1 MIARLTPTRT
11 ASLVVLI
18 VLLVV
23 AVLVATVW
31 LAAAY
36 ERNDREETLLVATEA
51 AVASMR
57 AALAATEHAMDQLA
71 RRSDAPGQSDE
82 FESGALRVMR
92 EDPALLRIE
101 RRSADG
107 TLIEAVDAPEPRP
120 RIDQRE
126 RATLGVE
133 ALLAK
138 RSAMSFSRAIY
149 SRPHYIRMPDGYGFE
164 VTELAVPWGR
174 DPDGSLLALYSL
186 PLMLDRLLPK
196 EFRHANQVYLSE
208 VDGTFVARTS
218 SGLRGAGAYTA
229 SAPLELPGV
238 TLLLRANSIQPLP
251 RLLPTVLAALLAA
264 ATLALVA
271 SGLIL
276 WRDTRRRV
284 VAEQALRL
292 QQDRMQAHG
301 RLALL
306 GELASALSH
315 ELNQPLAAITSYATA
330 CQNLLQAA
338 HAPVPQARP
347 GGLRTGAPTH
357 DTGTAAFDN
366 DAALHAALDDDAALH
381 AALGRIRAQS
391 ERAGQ
396 VIRSVQAFVQR
407 RRIERGPLALADLLR
422 SIEPLIELQARR
434 CGTRVTVRVAE
445 ATTVIG
451 DRTMLEQAVLN
462 LTRNAVEAMEAT
474 PQAARVLEIEA
485 GPYHEADRRWVRL
498 AVKDCG
504 HGVDGQ
510 IEAHLFNAFFTTKPD
525 GLGIGLSLCRSVI
538 EAHGGQLR
546 HEQRL
551 GGGSVFAMLLPS

>member
-1 MIARLTPTRT
+1 MIARLTLTRT
-11 ASLVVLI
+11 ASLVALI

-36 ERNDREETLLVATEA
+36 ERNDREEMLLLATEA

-57 AALAATEHAMDQLA
+57 AGLATTEHAMDRLA
-71 RRSDAPGQSDE
+71 QQSDAPGQSDE

-164 VTELAVPWGR
+164 VTELAVPWGH

-271 SGLIL
+271 SGLML

-330 CQNLLQAA
+330 CENLLQAA
-338 HAPVPQARP
+338 HAPVSQARP
-347 GGLRTGAPTH
+347 GGLRTGAPT
-357 DTGTAAFDN
+357 DGTGT
-366 DAALHAALDDDAALH
+366 AALDDDAALH

-434 CGTRVTVRVAE
+434 CGTRVAVRVAE
-445 ATTVIG
+445 PTTVIG

-551 GGGSVFAMLLPS
+551 GGGSVFAILLPS